1 MLRLSRTSKIILI
14 ILVTFILIFMYVPLL
29 VLILNSFNQS
39 NISSWPIETFS
50 FTWWEFAATYQPIR
64 TALLNSI
71 IVATGSTII
80 AAILGTLVAFALK
93 GYEFFGKG
101 TVNLL
106 VVLPIFFGKGTVNLL
121 VVLPIALPGVV
132 TGVAFS
138 NTYNNFLSPA
148 GFNIG
153 YFGMIVA
160 HATFCIVMVFN
171 NVFARLK
178 RMNPSLQEASADLGA
193 GLWQTFRLV
202 TFPQFRTAFVAG
214 ALLAFALSFDEVVVT
229 IFTAPPGVDTLP
241 LWILKE
247 MSRPN
252 QASVVNVVATVVI
265 LISLIPVFI
274 SQRLTRAQD
283 EGK

>member
-1 MLRLSRTSKIILI
+1 MLRLSRASKIILI
-14 ILVTFILIFMYVPLL
+14 AVVTFILIFMYVPLL
-29 VLILNSFNQS
+29 VLILNSFNKS

-50 FTWWEFAATYQPIR
+50 LDWWQFAATYQPIR

-71 IVATGSTII
+71 IVAAGSTVI
-80 AAILGTLVAFALK
+80 AAFLGTLVAFALK
-93 GYEFFGKG
+93 GFD
-101 TVNLL
+101 
-106 VVLPIFFGKGTVNLL
+106 FFGKGTVNLL

-138 NTYNNFLSPA
+138 NTYNTFLSPA

-252 QASVVNVVATVVI
+252 QASVVNVVATLVI
-265 LISLIPVFI
+265 LISLIPVYI
-274 SQRLTRAQD
+274 SQRLSRAQD
-283 EGK
+283 EVR

>member
-1 MLRLSRTSKIILI
+1 MLRLSRATRAALI
-14 ILVTFILIFMYVPLL
+14 VVVVIVLLFMYVPLM
-29 VLILNSFNQS
+29 VLIMNSFNQS
-39 NISSWPIETFS
+39 QISSWPIEEFS
-50 FTWWEFAATYQPIR
+50 FRWWVFAKDYQPIR
-64 TALLNSI
+64 AALLNSVL
-71 IVATGSTII
+71 VATGAMVI
-80 AAILGTLVAFALK
+80 ASILGTLVAFAMK
-93 GYEFFGKG
+93 GFQFFGRS
-101 TVNLL
+101 
-106 VVLPIFFGKGTVNLL
+106 TVNLL

-138 NTYNNFLSPA
+138 NTYSNFLSPM

-202 TFPQFRTAFVAG
+202 TFPQFRTSFVAG

-247 MSRPN
+247 MARPN

-265 LISLIPVFI
+265 LLSLIPVYV
-274 SQRLTRAQD
+274 SQRLTKAQ
-283 EGK
+283 EEER

>member
-1 MLRLSRTSKIILI
+1 MLRLSRFSKISLMMMVIL
-14 ILVTFILIFMYVPLL
+14 LLTFMYLPLL
-29 VLILNSFNQS
+29 VVVLNSFNQAQ
-39 NISSWPIETFS
+39 ISSWPIDGYS
-50 FTWWEFAATYQPIR
+50 FKWWQFAASYQPIR
-64 TALLNSI
+64 SALLNSVL
-71 IVATGSTII
+71 VATGAMVI
-80 AAILGTLVAFALK
+80 ASVLGTLVAFALK
-93 GYEFFGKG
+93 GFDFFGKG
-101 TVNLL
+101 T
-106 VVLPIFFGKGTVNLL
+106 INLL

-138 NTYNNFLSPA
+138 NTYNNFLSPL

-202 TFPQFRTAFVAG
+202 TFPQFRTSFMAG

-247 MSRPN
+247 MARPN
-252 QASVVNVVATVVI
+252 QGSVVNVVATVVI
-265 LISLIPVFI
+265 LLSLVPVYV
-274 SQRLTRAQD
+274 SQRLTRAQ
-283 EGK
+283 EENQ

>member
-1 MLRLSRTSKIILI
+1 MLRLPKGAK
-14 ILVTFILIFMYVPLL
+14 FILLLIVAFILLFMYIPLF

-39 NISSWPIETFS
+39 QISSWPIQS
-50 FTWWEFAATYQPIR
+50 YSLNWWVFAMDYQPIR

-71 IVATGSTII
+71 LVATGAMII
-80 AAILGTLVAFALK
+80 ACILGTLVAFALQ
-93 GYEFFGKG
+93 GY
-101 TVNLL
+101 N
-106 VVLPIFFGKGTVNLL
+106 FFGKGTVNLL

-138 NTYNNFLSPA
+138 NTYSNFLTPA

-160 HATFCIVMVFN
+160 HATFCIVIVFN

-178 RMNPSLQEASADLGA
+178 RMNPSLQEASVDLGA
-193 GLWQTFRLV
+193 GIWQTFRLV
-202 TFPQFRTAFVAG
+202 TFPQYRTSFVAG

-247 MSRPN
+247 MARPN

-265 LISLIPVFI
+265 LLSLIPVYV
-274 SQRLTRAQD
+274 SQRLTRAQ
-283 EGK
+283 EENR

>member
-1 MLRLSRTSKIILI
+1 MLRLSRTTKYFLI
-14 ILVTFILIFMYVPLL
+14 AVVSLILIFMYVPLF

-39 NISSWPIETFS
+39 QISSWPIENYS
-50 FTWWEFAATYQPIR
+50 LRWWEFAKDYQPIR
-64 TALLNSI
+64 AALLNSVL
-71 IVATGSTII
+71 VASGAMII
-80 AAILGTLVAFALK
+80 ASILGTLVAFSLK
-93 GYEFFGKG
+93 GYEFFGRS
-101 TVNLL
+101 
-106 VVLPIFFGKGTVNLL
+106 TVNLL

-202 TFPQFRTAFVAG
+202 TFPQFRTSFVAG

-247 MSRPN
+247 MARPN

-265 LISLIPVFI
+265 LLSLIPVYV
-274 SQRLTRAQD
+274 SQRLTRAQEED
-283 EGK
+283 R

>member
-1 MLRLSRTSKIILI
+1 MLRLSALSRGILI
-14 ILVTFILIFMYVPLL
+14 ALVGFILIFMYVPLL
-29 VLILNSFNQS
+29 VLVLNSFNES
-39 NISSWPIETFS
+39 NISSWPIQGFS
-50 FTWWEFAATYQPIR
+50 FKWWEFASTYEPIR
-64 TALLNSI
+64 TALLNSL
-71 IVATGSTII
+71 IVATGSMII
-80 AAILGTLVAFALK
+80 ASILGTLVAFALK
-93 GYEFFGKG
+93 GFD
-101 TVNLL
+101 
-106 VVLPIFFGKGTVNLL
+106 FFGKGTVNLL

-138 NTYNNFLSPA
+138 NTYNTFLSPA

-202 TFPQFRTAFVAG
+202 TFPQFRTSFVAG

-265 LISLIPVFI
+265 LISLIPVYI
-274 SQRLTRAQD
+274 SQRLSRAQD
-283 EGK
+283 EVR

>member
-1 MLRLSRTSKIILI
+1 MLQLSRFTRFSLI
-14 ILVTFILIFMYVPLL
+14 GVVIFILIFMYTPLL
-29 VLILNSFNQS
+29 IVVLNSFNQAQ
-39 NISSWPIETFS
+39 ISSWPIDTYS
-50 FTWWEFAATYQPIR
+50 LKWWEFAATYQPIR
-64 TALLNSI
+64 TALLNSV
-71 IVATGSTII
+71 IVATGAMVI
-80 AAILGTLVAFALK
+80 ALLLGTMVAFALK
-93 GYEFFGKG
+93 GFDFFGRG
-101 TVNLL
+101 T
-106 VVLPIFFGKGTVNLL
+106 INLL

-138 NTYNNFLSPA
+138 NTYNTFLSPL
-148 GFNIG
+148 GINLG

-202 TFPQFRTAFVAG
+202 TFPQFRTSFMAG

-247 MSRPN
+247 MARPN
-252 QASVVNVVATVVI
+252 QGSVVNVVATTVI
-265 LISLIPVFI
+265 LLSLIPVNA
-274 SQRLTRAQD
+274 SQRLTRAQ
-283 EGK
+283 ENGG

>member
-1 MLRLSRTSKIILI
+1 MLRLSALSRGILI
-14 ILVTFILIFMYVPLL
+14 ALVGFILIFMYVPLL
-29 VLILNSFNQS
+29 VLVLNSFNES
-39 NISSWPIETFS
+39 NISSWPIQGFS
-50 FTWWEFAATYQPIR
+50 FKWWEFASTYEPIR
-64 TALLNSI
+64 TALLNSL
-71 IVATGSTII
+71 IVATGSMII
-80 AAILGTLVAFALK
+80 ASILGTLVAFALK
-93 GYEFFGKG
+93 GFD
-101 TVNLL
+101 
-106 VVLPIFFGKGTVNLL
+106 FFGKGTVNLL

-138 NTYNNFLSPA
+138 NTYNTFLSPA

-178 RMNPSLQEASADLGA
+178 RMNPNLQEASADLGA

-202 TFPQFRTAFVAG
+202 TFPQFRTSFMAG

-247 MSRPN
+247 MARPN
-252 QASVVNVVATVVI
+252 QGSVVNVVATVVI
-265 LISLIPVFI
+265 LLSLIPVYV
-274 SQRLTRAQD
+274 SQRLTRSQ
-283 EGK
+283 EENR

>member
-1 MLRLSRTSKIILI
+1 MA
-14 ILVTFILIFMYVPLL
+14 LVTFILIFMYVPLL

-39 NISSWPIETFS
+39 NISSWPIATFS
-50 FTWWEFAATYQPIR
+50 VQWWEFAATYQPIR

-71 IVATGSTII
+71 IVAAGSTII
-80 AAILGTLVAFALK
+80 AAFLGTLVAFALK
-93 GYEFFGKG
+93 GFD
-101 TVNLL
+101 
-106 VVLPIFFGKGTVNLL
+106 FFGKGTVNLL

-138 NTYNNFLSPA
+138 NTYNSFLSPA

-252 QASVVNVVATVVI
+252 QASVVNVVATLVI
-265 LISLIPVFI
+265 LISLIPVYI
-274 SQRLTRAQD
+274 SQRLTRAQ
-283 EGK
+283 EESR

>member
-1 MLRLSRTSKIILI
+1 MLRFSRGSRWLLMAI
-14 ILVTFILIFMYVPLL
+14 VSVVLIFMYAPLL
-29 VLILNSFNQS
+29 VLILNAFNERQ
-39 NISSWPIETFS
+39 ISAWPIQEFS
-50 FTWWEFAATYQPIR
+50 FKWWVVAFESDAIR
-64 TALLNSI
+64 AALLNSV
-71 IVATGSTII
+71 IVAFGAMLIAMVLGS
-80 AAILGTLVAFALK
+80 LVAFALSK
-93 GYEFFGKG
+93 YE
-101 TVNLL
+101 
-106 VVLPIFFGKGTVNLL
+106 FFGKGTVNLL

-138 NTYNNFLSPA
+138 NTYSNFLTPA
-148 GFNIG
+148 GIQLG

-178 RMNPSLQEASADLGA
+178 RMNPSLQEASMDLGE
-193 GLWQTFRLV
+193 GLWGTFRLV
-202 TFPQFRTAFVAG
+202 TFPQFRTAFAAG

-247 MSRPN
+247 MARPN

-265 LISLIPVFI
+265 VLSLIPVYV
-274 SQRLTRAQD
+274 SQRLSRT
-283 EGK
+283 ENEK

>member
-1 MLRLSRTSKIILI
+1 MLRLSRATRFVLIAIVAIIL
-14 ILVTFILIFMYVPLL
+14 LFMYVPLF

-39 NISSWPIETFS
+39 QISSWPIENYS
-50 FTWWEFAATYQPIR
+50 LKWWDFARDYEPIR
-64 TALLNSI
+64 AALLNSVL
-71 IVATGSTII
+71 VATGAMII
-80 AAILGTLVAFALK
+80 ASILGTLVAFALK
-93 GYEFFGKG
+93 GFEFFGR
-101 TVNLL
+101 
-106 VVLPIFFGKGTVNLL
+106 GTVNLL

-138 NTYNNFLSPA
+138 NTYSNFLSPA

-202 TFPQFRTAFVAG
+202 TFPQFRTSFVAG

-247 MSRPN
+247 MARPN

-265 LISLIPVFI
+265 LLSLIPVYV
-274 SQRLTRAQD
+274 SQRLSRAQEED
-283 EGK
+283 R